1 MEVRVRPEQCWPVTR
16 SPSWLPRG
24 RALADE
30 EFAWRHRILCCLLAA
45 HVPGVLLASAVTG
58 RGRFHGAAGAAVL
71 VALLCV
77 ALAPLPRRVRAG
89 AVALGLLTSS
99 GVLVHLTQQGEE
111 LHLHVLLALA
121 AAALYQDWV
130 VYGAAAGYVA
140 LQQALVLVTGS
151 TQAYGHAG
159 AAWASVAVHVAFGVV
174 GTGVLLLF
182 WRSDETARASAE
194 RLALEL
200 HDGRQGVQ
208 ARLAEA
214 DRIRA
219 DLIATVSHEFRTP
232 LTGIRGA
239 ALTLLQRGERLGPAA
254 RSQLLHAIVD
264 KEERL
269 SRLLENMLTAAT
281 ATTPDPAARA
291 EVSAVAA
298 DVVAQADRAAR
309 PVSVLVQPG
318 SRARMTPQALHQ
330 VLANLLDNAVQHG
343 APGGVPLLAAGEEGG
358 EVWITVTNEG
368 AGMDAV
374 TAGRLFEP
382 FTQRTSGPTRDQEG
396 LGMGLYVVRRLV
408 EVHGGEV
415 EVRSLDG
422 WVSVEVRLPAA
433 HRAQTPVPTAV
444 PIA

>member
-1 MEVRVRPEQCWPVTR
+1 MTLPPTR
-16 SPSWLPRG
+16 LPGWLPRG
-24 RALADE
+24 RALADAE
-30 EFAWRHRILCCLLAA
+30 HAWRHRILCGLLAA
-45 HVPGVLLASAVTG
+45 HLPAVLLAAAVTG
-58 RGRFHGAAGAAVL
+58 RGRWHGAAGAVVL
-71 VALLCV
+71 LALLCV
-77 ALAPLPRRVRAG
+77 ALAPLPRRVRAC
-89 AVALGLLTSS
+89 AVGLGLLTSS
-99 GVLVHLTQQGEE
+99 GLLVHLTQQGEE

-130 VYGAAAGYVA
+130 VYGVAVGYVA
-140 LQQALVLVTGS
+140 AMQVLVLAMGS
-151 TQAYGHAG
+151 TQDYGHEG
-159 AAWASVAVHVAFGVV
+159 APWVWVVTHVAFGVV

-182 WRSDETARASAE
+182 WRSDEIARHDAE
-194 RLALEL
+194 QLAHQL
-200 HDGRQGVQ
+200 HDGRQGVE

-232 LTGIRGA
+232 LTAIRGA

-254 RSQLLHAIVD
+254 RSQLLHAVVD

-281 ATTPDPAARA
+281 ATAPDPTA
-291 EVSAVAA
+291 EVDVGTVAA
-298 DVVAQADRAAR
+298 AVVAQDERFAT
-309 PVSVLVQPG
+309 PVSVLVEPG

-343 APGGVPLLAAGEEGG
+343 ASDSVPLVAAGAEAG

-382 FTQRTSGPTRDQEG
+382 FTQRTSGPTRDREG

-408 EVHGGEV
+408 EVHGGRV
-415 EVRSLDG
+415 AVRSLDG
-422 WVSVEVRLPAA
+422 WVTVEVRVPAA
-433 HRAQTPVPTAV
+433 RGAQTPVPTAV